1 MTEWI
6 DRIHDIMKQIFV
18 DTEYGF
24 KVVGKLI
31 YRF

>member
-18 DTEYGF
+18 DTKYDFE
-24 KVVGKLI
+24 VARKLI
-31 YRF
+31 YKF